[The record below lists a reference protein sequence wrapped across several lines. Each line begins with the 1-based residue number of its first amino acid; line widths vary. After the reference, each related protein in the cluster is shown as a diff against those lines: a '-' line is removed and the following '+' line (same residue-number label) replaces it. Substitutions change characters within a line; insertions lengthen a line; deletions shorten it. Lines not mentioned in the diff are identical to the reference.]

1 MIQGPDR
8 RPRIACIPLT
18 ALLCV
23 ISMCGCVSPTPVVL
37 QNPVG
42 SWKPHLAA
50 DEGSG
55 RLIVYSAT
63 RVTTSDQSEYPVH
76 TPYTIYG
83 PGEKLVRRVNNTSG
97 LFSQS
102 PATVSLPAGEY
113 RVKALATDAGFVIV
127 PVIIEAH
134 QTTVV
139 DLDGTALPQGV
150 QSNADAD
157 APWVRLPN
165 GHVAG
170 APGH

>member
-1 MIQGPDR
+1 MIKGADR
-8 RPRIACIPLT
+8 RLRNTWVPLS

-23 ISMCGCVSPTPVVL
+23 IFISGCVAPGPVVL

-42 SWKPHLAA
+42 PWKQRPTA
-50 DEGSG
+50 DDRSG
-55 RLIVYSAT
+55 QLIVYSAT

-83 PGEKLVRRVNNTSG
+83 PDEKPVRRVNNTSG

-102 PATVSLPAGEY
+102 PATVSLPAGAY
-113 RVKALATDAGFVIV
+113 HVKALATDAGFVIV

-139 DLDGTALPQGV
+139 DLDGTALPQGSR
-150 QSNADAD
+150 SNADAD
-157 APWVRLPN
+157 ISWVRLPD
-165 GHVAG
+165 GHVVG
-170 APGH
+170 APGR